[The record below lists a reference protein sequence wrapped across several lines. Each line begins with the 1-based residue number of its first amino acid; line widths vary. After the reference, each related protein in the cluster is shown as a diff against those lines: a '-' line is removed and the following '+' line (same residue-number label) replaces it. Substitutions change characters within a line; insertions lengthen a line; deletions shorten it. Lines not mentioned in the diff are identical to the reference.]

1 MRYIL
6 IYTIL
11 SPTVHQELWE
21 VKDSISGV
29 LIHPISCK
37 VACLELALT
46 KCLWMQFAIELLCH
60 QSNFHHKLLEKWSK
74 LPFSETWKWHNIFGE
89 WFIENHV
96 FHSDAKCTMIGKNFQ
111 ISPQA
116 LVFKHQS
123 SNQQILT

>member
-1 MRYIL
+1 M

-37 VACLELALT
+37 VACPELALT

-96 FHSDAKCTMIGKNFQ
+96 FHSDAKGTMIGKKLSNFP
-111 ISPQA
+111 SGTC
-116 LVFKHQS
+116 F
-123 SNQQILT
+123 